1 MDGNSQLNLYA
12 KLEIDKMQSINNI
25 QKAVKE
31 IGDKTT
37 VEVNGINF
45 DMQKVAKDFN
55 KVVSTAFQ
63 FNKDNILTG
72 YTTTLKNEMGEILTL
87 QSKFDKDGNAYVA
100 SAKAVNKELETQ
112 KIRYEEI
119 RAEYEKLGKLQT
131 QMVNASKKK
140 KESLD
145 EEIKDTQ
152 KLIREKEKA
161 LKADGL
167 TNSSLQN
174 TTIEKQKLANEK
186 AISQE
191 EAKRNKRRD
200 TAYSKLLKSMELIH
214 KYEMQ
219 SVNANEKDLQLLERQ
234 KAVAMSMRQSAQG
247 TINLG
252 GLSSDSYA
260 REVTQRKEIYDL
272 ELKIAKEKAEQ
283 KALEAEQKTLNA
295 ELIALDN
302 RRLATVKQ
310 LEAVGN
316 DDNARAV
323 LEKQLEEQALAVFQK
338 RAQIEEKGLMT
349 QQTENSLL
357 QKQLDLDNKIAV
369 AKAKQLTKAQ
379 EEEEAV
385 KKLIAETQRSMKL
398 DINNFSARNSKF
410 ISSDDEKAIERIRKK
425 LAELNGASLQ
435 DVQNEIANLKYEWK
449 ETSSAITNTRL
460 KEATTGLDYLGDSLK
475 RVATYVSGAMV
486 IQKLWAVLGEGV
498 KYVKE
503 LDEAYT
509 DVAISMDI
517 SKEEFSEWTKDARE
531 IAQANGLMTTSLME
545 MVKIYASSGEKIGQ
559 IEDRLAGTA
568 MIQNITQWDAQ
579 QTTSVVN
586 SIINQYKLL
595 ETEINGTTGNVGN
608 AIEYMGDALVGISN
622 ALKVDNVQ
630 GIQEMASAIDE
641 AGGVMQQ
648 AGATMEWYMGVTG
661 ALNETMNATGSEVGN
676 AIDFCG
682 CV

>member
-1 MDGNSQLNLYA
+1 MDENGQLSLYA
-12 KLEIDKMQSINNI
+12 KLEIDKMQSISNI

-87 QSKFDKDGNAYVA
+87 QSKFDKDGNAYVE
-100 SAKAVNKELETQ
+100 SSRAVRKELDAQ

-119 RAEYEKLGKLQT
+119 RAEYEKLGKLQV
-131 QMVNASKKK
+131 QAVNVSKKK

-145 EEIKDTQ
+145 EEIKNTQ

-161 LKADGL
+161 LKTEGL
-167 TNSSLQN
+167 TNNSLQN
-174 TTIEKQKLANEK
+174 TMIEKQKLANER
-186 AISQE
+186 AIAQE
-191 EAKRNKRRD
+191 EDRRNKKRNS
-200 TAYSKLLKSMELIH
+200 AYSKLLKAMELIH

-219 SVNANEKDLQLLERQ
+219 SVDANEKDLQLLERQ

-260 REVTQRKEIYDL
+260 KEVAQRKEIYDL
-272 ELKIAKEKAEQ
+272 ELKITKEKAQQ

-295 ELIALDN
+295 ELIALDKQ
-302 RRLATVKQ
+302 RIATERQLATV
-310 LEAVGN
+310 GN
-316 DDNARAV
+316 DKNARVV
-323 LEKQLEEQALAVFQK
+323 LENQLAEQVLTISQK
-338 RAQIEEKGLMT
+338 KAKIDEKGLMT
-349 QQTENSLL
+349 QQTENTLK
-357 QKQLDLDNKIAV
+357 QQQLDLDNKIALV
-369 AKAKQLTKAQ
+369 QAKQLTNTQK
-379 EEEEAV
+379 EEKAV
-385 KKLIAETQRSMKL
+385 KKLIAETKRNMKL
-398 DINNFSARNSKF
+398 EIDNFLSKNSQF
-410 ISSDDEKAIERIRKK
+410 VSSDDEKAIEGIRKK
-425 LAELNGASLQ
+425 LAELDATSLENVKTQ
-435 DVQNEIANLKYEWK
+435 ITDLKFRWK

-460 KEATTGLDYLGDSLK
+460 KEATNGLDQLGESLK
-475 RVATYVSGAMV
+475 KVATYVSGAMV
-486 IQKLWAVLGEGV
+486 IQKLWAMIGEGV
-498 KYVKE
+498 EYVKE

-517 SKEEFSEWTKDARE
+517 SKKEFHKWTQDARK
-531 IAQANGLMTTSLME
+531 IAQANGLMTTSLMD
-545 MVKIYASSGEKIGQ
+545 MVKIYASSGDTIKQ

-568 MIQNITQWDAQ
+568 MIQNITQWDAEK
-579 QTTSVVN
+579 TTSIVN

-595 ETEINGTTGNVGN
+595 EVEIDGTTENIAG
-608 AIEYMGDALVGISN
+608 AIQYMGDVLVGTSN
-622 ALKVDNVQ
+622 ALQVDNVQ
-630 GIQEMASAIDE
+630 GIKEMANAIDE
-641 AGGVMQQ
+641 AGGFMKE
-648 AGATMEWYMGVTG
+648 AGASMEWYMGVTG
-661 ALNETMNATGSEVGN
+661 TLNEVMNATGSEVGN